1 MASWSSGYVIGN
13 WIRVSK
19 FESWKFRKYIYIF
32 FFEFYFWKVP
42 KTIMVSIQS
51 PKISKAA
58 KRPKKSYF
66 NDDLNVI
73 PMCWHIFN
81 DEKSDFE
88 VYAWYFSWRFL
99 LLVSD
104 SKAWDSREHCLVG
117 IHYCGLDWMR
127 KLGMKHKTESNVCNH
142 SKYDS

>member
-19 FESWKFRKYIYIF
+19 FESWKFRKSF
-32 FFEFYFWKVP
+32 FFKFYFWKVP

-58 KRPKKSYF
+58 KRPKKLLQWWFESNTYVLTYF
-66 NDDLNVI
+66 LLA
-73 PMCWHIFN
+73 MHYMTK
-81 DEKSDFE
+81 KSDFE

-104 SKAWDSREHCLVG
+104 SKAWRFERALFSGHSLLWSR
-117 IHYCGLDWMR
+117 LDAQTWNE
-127 KLGMKHKTESNVCNH
+127 T
-142 SKYDS
+142 